1 MVGSYAKGTY
11 IETSDIDLVIITSN
25 KEEMLKNQEFINLF
39 GDVNKSQIE
48 YYGAC
53 TSIRVWYMDGK
64 EVEINYG
71 SMLYDDY
78 LDSVWYI
85 DININ
90 NLPTRIYLNNNK
102 VNYLTDFAYN
112 NLSENI
118 IDGNVTLDLSIKSN
132 NFQVKFKPDTIIK
145 VDGKLEDYLN
155 KVELSSLDRDN
166 LLGKYNYINLDREL
180 FVNSLYETYNL
191 YIPLVEKKNLDSQIF
206 LTIHYCIY
214 NDEPLIVG
222 EKEEYMASDQVIIS
236 KALYDYLFDEPFEKN
251 MVYDFRIP
259 ERKTNPIYQEIPD
272 MSYSPFD
279 HGMRIIGIVDSNE
292 YKVYCDYFTLNSI
305 ASQYSFYMVS
315 GYAIS
320 NNIDNIKKIY
330 ELGDYINYNVKI
342 NVDSFETNI
351 NNLLNNK
358 QFLLSFN
365 KYNGQE
371 LADLYDNLKNNKEFN
386 TKKISVFFI
395 NEDNLK
401 SISRSNDINS
411 LKGFAYLFSTH
422 NKWEE
427 INDVSKNYY
436 VYMIN
441 LVKSNLIKN
450 GGKYLDEFIRSL
462 EGNEISKKLSIYD
475 KNYVF
480 TASDL
485 YIRIDKT
492 SKREVIKAYKK
503 LVESVGN
510 NDD

>member
-1 MVGSYAKGTY
+1 MKCSECNKNIIEPLYTYDGRCYCPYCKKEIRLFKG
-11 IETSDIDLVIITSN
+11 
-25 KEEMLKNQEFINLF
+25 EFIYTEENIKWANIAKIYYYKSFNPQLLQEAKKRIRKEYLTKAISYVNYASELMNVDATYLLAVMYYYNYLGKELTKDIRLRQALGYLANIFCYNKDSILNRDTKTQIDIKNIKIDAAKLGFNIIENL
-39 GDVNKSQIE
+39 SP
-48 YYGAC
+48 
-53 TSIRVWYMDGK
+53 SIRNSDYVKKLLSYISM
-64 EVEINYG
+64 NY
-71 SMLYDDY
+71 
-78 LDSVWYI
+78 
-85 DININ
+85 
-90 NLPTRIYLNNNK
+90 R
-102 VNYLTDFAYN
+102 
-112 NLSENI
+112 
-118 IDGNVTLDLSIKSN
+118 
-132 NFQVKFKPDTIIK
+132 
-145 VDGKLEDYLN
+145 
-155 KVELSSLDRDN
+155 
-166 LLGKYNYINLDREL
+166 
-180 FVNSLYETYNL
+180 
-191 YIPLVEKKNLDSQIF
+191 
-206 LTIHYCIY
+206 
-214 NDEPLIVG
+214 
-222 EKEEYMASDQVIIS
+222 
-236 KALYDYLFDEPFEKN
+236 
-251 MVYDFRIP
+251 
-259 ERKTNPIYQEIPD
+259 
-272 MSYSPFD
+272 
-279 HGMRIIGIVDSNE
+279 
-292 YKVYCDYFTLNSI
+292 
-305 ASQYSFYMVS
+305 
-315 GYAIS
+315 
-320 NNIDNIKKIY
+320 
-330 ELGDYINYNVKI
+330 DYINYNVKI

-371 LADLYDNLKNNKEFN
+371 LANLYDNLKNNKEFN

-510 NDD
+510 NED